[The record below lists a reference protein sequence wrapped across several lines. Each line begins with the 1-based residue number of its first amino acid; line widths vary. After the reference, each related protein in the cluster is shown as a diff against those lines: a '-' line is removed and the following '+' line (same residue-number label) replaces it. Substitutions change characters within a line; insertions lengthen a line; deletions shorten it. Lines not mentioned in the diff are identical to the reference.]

1 MNDEIEVKF
10 GAAENEMKRFFG
22 EICTICG
29 FLGYSKILDLRFLLS
44 PVLSAALSS
53 QNKYVSGYYRGV
65 CGSAKSEMSGFSL
78 QGYPGV
84 ARWISQQ
91 EHHVVL
97 H

>member
-1 MNDEIEVKF
+1 MREFEQKNIIK
-10 GAAENEMKRFFG
+10 
-22 EICTICG
+22 
-29 FLGYSKILDLRFLLS
+29 LGPCHLDTSLRLS
-44 PVLSAALSS
+44 PLLR
-53 QNKYVSGYYRGV
+53 KLYYRGV